1 MPIVPLYGHHA
12 LRTRLKDALDRGVL
26 PQSLLLHGDTG
37 IGKQRLAL
45 WLAAALTCEREARP
59 CGECRHCRMVNTLAH
74 PDVMWVFPRPRLK
87 DSDASA
93 DEVKSDL
100 ITAGLERAKA
110 NGLYAAPS
118 GTEGIYVPTIRTVV
132 RQASITPAMAKRKVV
147 IIGDAERMVS
157 QEGSDQAANAF
168 LKLLEEPFANTWIIL
183 TCSVPGALLP
193 TIRSRVINVRVAPLS
208 HDDVRQW
215 LADPLVHEAL
225 KEESLPKSDEQRA
238 DLAAGAPGRLIG
250 ATDSATVFDAARR
263 FIDVARSGDQE
274 RAAKL
279 ALSHGVSGARGGFS
293 DLLDAI
299 EAELRNRMR
308 VALGE
313 GDEGLA
319 RGAAQAVETIEDAK
333 QLAYNNVN
341 PQLIAWSVVTSLG
354 ESLGKGR
361 GP

>member
-12 LRTRLKDALDRGVL
+12 LRARLMDALARGAL
-26 PQSLLLHGDTG
+26 PQSLLLHGGTG

-45 WLAAALTCEREARP
+45 WLAAALTCERETRP
-59 CGECRHCRMVNTLAH
+59 CCECRQCRMVDTLAH
-74 PDVMWVFPRPRLK
+74 PDVTWVFPRPRLK

-100 ITAGLERAKA
+100 IEAALDRGKSK
-110 NGLYAAPS
+110 GLYEAPS
-118 GTEGIYVPTIRTVV
+118 GTDGIYVPTIRMVV
-132 RQASITPAMAKRKVV
+132 RQASVTPAVAKRKVV

-183 TCSVPGALLP
+183 TSSVPGALLP
-193 TIRSRVINVRVAPLS
+193 TIRSRAVSVRVAPLP
-208 HDDVRQW
+208 HDDVMQW
-215 LADPLVHEAL
+215 LADPLVREAL
-225 KEESLPKSDEQRA
+225 ASESLPKSDEQRA

-250 ATDSATVFDAARR
+250 AHDTATAFEAARR

-279 ALSHGVSGARGGFS
+279 AMSHGVSGARGGFS

-299 EAELRNRMR
+299 EAELRNRIR
-308 VALGE
+308 TALGE

-341 PQLIAWSVVTSLG
+341 PQLIAWQVVTSLAD
-354 ESLGKGR
+354 SIGKGR
-361 GP
+361 SS